1 MFLHNYIYRLKCIIK
16 DKEFLFWTLLF
27 PIILATLFNFA
38 FSNITEAEKFTRL
51 NIAVVDNEEFR
62 QNTALQRAIK
72 AAANSSGDKDR
83 EGLFNIRYTSKEEG
97 DKLLEDR
104 EIEGYIYLDNGIKLV
119 VKESGLSQSIIK
131 GFMDHFMQLSSTL
144 ETIIR
149 KDPQSME
156 RGILD
161 KAEAAINYLKEVAPS
176 KSSPDIV
183 VNYFYNLIAMA
194 CMYGGFWGLKEVTVI
209 QANLSSQG
217 ARINIAPIHKFKI
230 FIVCVLAAVT
240 VQLFEILLLLAYL
253 ALVLKISFGNQIGY
267 IIFTCIVGT
276 ITGVTFGAFVAS
288 VVKKGEGVKI
298 GILIGSSMTMSFLAG
313 MMYDKMKYIISTKVP
328 VIGYLNPAN
337 LITDCFYSLYYYGIN
352 TRFFINIGVLCVFIV
367 FFSLCTYLILRRQK
381 YASL

>member
-1 MFLHNYIYRLKCIIK
+1 MFLHNYIYRLKCIIR

-72 AAANSSGDKDR
+72 AAANSSGDKDQ

-144 ETIIR
+144 EIIR

-176 KSSPDIV
+176 
-183 VNYFYNLIAMA
+183 N
-194 CMYGGFWGLKEVTVI
+194 
-209 QANLSSQG
+209 
-217 ARINIAPIHKFKI
+217 
-230 FIVCVLAAVT
+230 
-240 VQLFEILLLLAYL
+240 
-253 ALVLKISFGNQIGY
+253 
-267 IIFTCIVGT
+267 
-276 ITGVTFGAFVAS
+276 
-288 VVKKGEGVKI
+288 
-298 GILIGSSMTMSFLAG
+298 
-313 MMYDKMKYIISTKVP
+313 
-328 VIGYLNPAN
+328 
-337 LITDCFYSLYYYGIN
+337 
-352 TRFFINIGVLCVFIV
+352 
-367 FFSLCTYLILRRQK
+367 RRT
-381 YASL
+381 